1 MFLFRSIQCAVA
13 EEWFSQECLWK
24 LFCKDLIRP
33 GKYWTLNL
41 NVVEN
46 SVNLLVCRC
55 FVNIWLILCY
65 DVCAL
70 HKWEILTSC
79 VSNKV
84 KEFEW
89 SQEHVP
95 AGRPGKNIF
104 YPFTQILPWL
114 AWTALCQALWY
125 NTILWRVIRI
135 FWSAKISAV
144 LCGTLMCKYMCSCT
158 LESLA
163 AMHHIECVSMGG
175 VKPTCGMQLVNVHGA
190 PKK

>member
-1 MFLFRSIQCAVA
+1 MNPIS
-13 EEWFSQECLWK
+13 
-24 LFCKDLIRP
+24 LFCKYMINTVLC
-33 GKYWTLNL
+33 
-41 NVVEN
+41 
-46 SVNLLVCRC
+46 VCFAQKR
-55 FVNIWLILCY
+55 NINF
-65 DVCAL
+65 
-70 HKWEILTSC
+70 C
-79 VSNKV
+79 VSNEV

-135 FWSAKISAV
+135 IWSVKISAV
-144 LCGTLMCKYMCSCT
+144 FCGTLMCNYMCSCT

-163 AMHHIECVSMGG
+163 AVHHVYCVSG
-175 VKPTCGMQLVNVHGA
+175 VGLNRHAACSWSTYRARQKSSPIRSIADNMNVL
-190 PKK
+190 KLIL